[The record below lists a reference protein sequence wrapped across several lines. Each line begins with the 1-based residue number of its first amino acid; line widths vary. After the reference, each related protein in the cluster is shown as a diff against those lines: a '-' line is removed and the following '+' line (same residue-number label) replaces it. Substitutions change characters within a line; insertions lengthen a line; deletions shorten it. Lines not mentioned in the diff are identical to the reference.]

1 MSMADGVRK
10 GVIAGLMAGL
20 AITPVSLAK
29 PLARAEN
36 FIVAAMQEPNAFAD
50 RESEQDRQDREQEKR
65 DREQEARD
73 REEEKKDRE
82 QERLDR
88 LQELYDDGREALD
101 EEKYQQADQ
110 KFNELVKMNGPQ
122 TDAALYW
129 RAYAE
134 NRQGKRDTALATIA
148 EVKRRF
154 PQSRWKRDAE
164 ALEIEVRNR
173 SGQSVKVD
181 DASDDRARVPG
192 AAGLGRREGSREV
205 PGLLQ
210 TGARVMRASGS
221 QADGSDTV
229 SREP

>member
-10 GVIAGLMAGL
+10 GAIAGLMVGL

-29 PLARAEN
+29 PPARAEN
-36 FIVAAMQEPNAFAD
+36 FMVAAMQEPNAFAD

-164 ALEIEVRNR
+164 ALEIEIRNR
-173 SGQSVKVD
+173 VGPPVKVD
-181 DASDDRARVPG
+181 MPATTNCSFWLFRD
-192 AAGLGRREGSREV
+192 
-205 PGLLQ
+205 
-210 TGARVMRASGS
+210 
-221 QADGSDTV
+221 
-229 SREP
+229 